1 MPFTKEKKTT
11 EPSLER
17 QDANTKV
24 VAVVHRHP
32 FGILVIYLQMFVGL
46 AAAALL
52 IYLLMPSLVNREDNP
67 GAYVLVGVVMLVLAA
82 FMVVVML
89 IATVIYRQSKLIMTD
104 KDITEVTQ
112 EGLFNRRIAQLNVSN
127 IEDATADRRGVFQ
140 TLLNFGILNI
150 ETAGETDNF
159 YFHYCPEPDKY
170 AKVVLQLRENFLS
183 NRERDNVEAGMRYAS
198 AGLQQAMTNSTQ
210 AASSPPTPQQNYQ
223 PQPPYEQSQQSYQ
236 EQQAAPVTTGESSQN
251 DEHSVDQYA
260 QTAVSQQTQPD
271 YANNNTQA
279 GYEQPV
285 SDQDGNNATPLY
297 PTPLEDNQRQYPPQ
311 Q

>member
-1 MPFTKEKKTT
+1 MPFTKEKNMT

-24 VAVVHRHP
+24 VAIVHRHP

-46 AAAALL
+46 AAAGLL

-67 GAYVLVGVVMLVLAA
+67 GAYVLVGVVMLILAA

-89 IATVIYRQSKLIMTD
+89 VATVIYRQSKLIMTD

-198 AGLQQAMTNSTQ
+198 AGLQQAMTNSAQ
-210 AASSPPTPQQNYQ
+210 AAGSPPPPQQNYQ
-223 PQPPYEQSQQSYQ
+223 PQQSYQ
-236 EQQAAPVTTGESSQN
+236 QQQTDPATTEGSLQN
-251 DEHSVDQYA
+251 DHPSVDPYA
-260 QTAVSQQTQPD
+260 QPVAGQQTQHD
-271 YANNNTQA
+271 YSNNNAPLDYGQS
-279 GYEQPV
+279 V
-285 SDQDGNNATPLY
+285 SGQDKNAVPPY

>member
-1 MPFTKEKKTT
+1 MPFTKEKNTT

-46 AAAALL
+46 AAAGLL

-210 AASSPPTPQQNYQ
+210 AAGSSPPTQQNYQ
-223 PQPPYEQSQQSYQ
+223 PQPPYEQSQQPYQ
-236 EQQAAPVTTGESSQN
+236 QQQADPATTVGSLQN
-251 DEHSVDQYA
+251 DQPSVDPYA
-260 QTAVSQQTQPD
+260 QPVVSQQTQPD
-271 YANNNTQA
+271 Y
-279 GYEQPV
+279 
-285 SDQDGNNATPLY
+285 SGNNAPLDYGQSVSGQDDNAVPPY

>member
-24 VAVVHRHP
+24 VAIVHRHP

-46 AAAALL
+46 AAAGLL

-67 GAYVLVGVVMLVLAA
+67 GAYVLVGVVMLILAA

-89 IATVIYRQSKLIMTD
+89 VATVIYRQSKLIMTD

-210 AASSPPTPQQNYQ
+210 AAGAAPSTQQNYQ
-223 PQPPYEQSQQSYQ
+223 QPPYEQSQHPYQ
-236 EQQAAPVTTGESSQN
+236 QQQAAPATAVGSSQN
-251 DEHSVDQYA
+251 DVPGVDPYA
-260 QTAVSQQTQPD
+260 QPAVSQQIQTD
-271 YANNNTQA
+271 
-279 GYEQPV
+279 YEQPV
-285 SDQDGNNATPLY
+285 SGRDDATPPY
-297 PTPLEDNQRQYPPQ
+297 PTPLEDNQRQYPSQ